1 MEGVSRDGLEAPP
14 TGRAIGQRRVGMATR
29 GPDSPARRYAL
40 LVVLTAGAA
49 LAGYAGYVLY
59 PRFDLPSVTGA
70 SLLLLSAAAGI
81 AAFFSPCS
89 FPLAVTLLAREA
101 TPGQRGRLVR
111 LTLWL
116 GLGALTFLVLA
127 GVLIAAGAGA
137 FFKEVTFTSTA
148 GVAIRAVVGALLILF
163 GLIQL
168 NVLPVSL
175 LVVEDAAKPL
185 LARQAKLRREHP
197 AFAFGLFGFTYL
209 LAGFG

>member
-1 MEGVSRDGLEAPP
+1 MTSGERRSS
-14 TGRAIGQRRVGMATR
+14 GRG
-29 GPDSPARRYAL
+29 YAL
-40 LVVLTAGAA
+40 LVAATAMAA
-49 LAGYAGYVLY
+49 FAGYAGYVLY

-70 SLLLLSAAAGI
+70 TLLLLSAAAGI

-101 TPGQRGRLVR
+101 SPGHQGRLTR

-116 GLGALTFLVLA
+116 GVGALGFLLIA
-127 GVLIAAGAGA
+127 GALIAAGAGA
-137 FFKEVTFTSTA
+137 FFKQVTFTSTA
-148 GVAIRAVVGALLILF
+148 GITIRVVVGSLLILF

-175 LVVEDAAKPL
+175 LMIEDAAKPL
-185 LARQAKLRREHP
+185 LARQARLRRDHP
-197 AFAFGLFGFTYL
+197 ALAFGFFGFAYL